1 MGIGTLQDDKS
12 HGEFESLLGA
22 KDLPVAVRKANL
34 SSVTGV
40 FKGAP
45 RSAQSGISSF
55 KDLLTIERVMFQT
68 TDKFPPGLKA
78 SPRQDVPPN

>member
-1 MGIGTLQDDKS
+1 MGMPGRMGIGTLQDDKS

-55 KDLLTIERVMFQT
+55 KDLLTTNENIF
-68 TDKFPPGLKA
+68 DDP
-78 SPRQDVPPN
+78 